1 MLRGMKK
8 RSLTEIRSSN
18 HPLDLMAAARDLWPG
33 GTLEF
38 WQGVEIPRPNRVFWP
53 EDEEQVVRVLEES
66 SRAGV
71 PVVPYGEGSG
81 VVGGARGTSGS
92 IVVDTKALDRIGP
105 LDEARWT
112 VEAESG
118 VNGQHLE
125 DWLNARGWTVGHS
138 PSSIWCSSVGGWVA
152 ARSAGQFSSRYGVF
166 EDMVLQL
173 RVATPARGV
182 LTIGEDGDA
191 PPEWMPLLIGSE
203 GTLGVIT
210 RVRMRVWPLPEKR
223 WLRGYRFPNVS
234 SAVGA
239 MRQLMQEELWPSVVR
254 MYDPVDTQIGGKTK
268 QGSPP
273 REDDSDAFFWEWLK
287 RVDQIRSVRRR
298 TLTLPL
304 ALPSVVNEIFSR
316 VSRGCLLVV
325 GWEGDPEVVEV
336 LSTAGKRVL
345 DREGEDLGEEPGQRW
360 FHSRHHV
367 SYKLMPVF
375 ERGGFA
381 DTMEVAG
388 RWSQLEALYHD
399 VRRAMGRTAVVMAH
413 MSHVYPEGG
422 SIYFSFAGR
431 GSLQV
436 YQRTWEAALQA
447 CLDVGATVT
456 HHHGVGSLKAAAA
469 SAEVGPAVAG
479 WRALKSRLDPH
490 GVLNPGRL
498 FVDVRHRDPGPPPRL
513 APEDGLVRTS
523 AEAPLED
530 RAKADPR
537 EPRWPWEHLPGPPR
551 WQRLHW
557 QAGWVEVDGVVD
569 GLNCR
574 LGRGPRSAA
583 GPDLSPWLVE
593 RSEIRPRA
601 TWLVADEGERWMGE
615 AQVKAPWRIA
625 LALLRSDLRPACLAV
640 HEGVLRVGFRGEA
653 AAELGKLASGRV
665 PGGLQEVE
673 WDPAPFPS
681 GPLEPCALGDP
692 EAVSVNLSGAFK
704 RAGEDA

>member
-1 MLRGMKK
+1 MKHG
-8 RSLTEIRSSN
+8 SLTEIRSSN
-18 HPLDLMAAARDLWPG
+18 HLLDLMAASRDLWPG

-53 EDEEQVVRVLEES
+53 EDEEQVVRILQES
-66 SRAGV
+66 GRAGV

-81 VVGGARGTSGS
+81 VVGGARGTHGS
-92 IVVDTKALDRIGP
+92 IVLDTKALDRIGP

-112 VEAESG
+112 VDAEAG
-118 VNGQHLE
+118 VNGQLLE

-173 RVATPARGV
+173 RIATPAQGMV
-182 LTIGEDGDA
+182 TIGEDGDG
-191 PPEWMPLLIGSE
+191 PPDWMPLMIGSE

-210 RVRMRVWPLPEKR
+210 RVRMRVWPLPERR
-223 WLRGYRFPNVS
+223 WLWGYRFPSVS
-234 SAVGA
+234 STVRA

-268 QGSPP
+268 PRSAP

-287 RVDQIRSVRRR
+287 RVDQIRSVRQR

-316 VSRGCLLVV
+316 VSSGCLLVV

-336 LSTAGKRVL
+336 LSNAGKRIL

-388 RWSQLEALYHD
+388 RWSQLESLYQE
-399 VRRAMGRTAVVMAH
+399 VRRAIGRTAVVMAH

-469 SAEVGPAVAG
+469 SAEVGPAVGG
-479 WRALKSRLDPH
+479 WKALKRRLDPH

-498 FVDVRHRDPGPPPRL
+498 FVEVRHRDPGPPPRL

-523 AEAPLED
+523 ADASLEA

-537 EPRWPWEHLPGPPR
+537 EARWPWERLPGPPR

-557 QAGWVEVDGVVD
+557 QVGWIEVDGVVD

-583 GPDLSPWLVE
+583 GPDLRPWLVE
-593 RSEIRPRA
+593 RSEIRPHV
-601 TWLVADEGERWMGE
+601 TSLVADAGPRWMGE
-615 AQVKAPWRIA
+615 ALVEAPWKVA
-625 LALLRSDLRPACLAV
+625 LDLLRSDLRPASLTV
-640 HEGVLRVGFRGEA
+640 RDGVLRVGFRGEA
-653 AAELGKLASGRV
+653 AAALGRLASQRV

-681 GPLEPCALGDP
+681 GPLEPCALDDP

-704 RAGEDA
+704 RVGGDG